1 MFNNKQEVIEVNEYG
16 LFAFC
21 AKIQEL
27 IKQGY
32 EIDLTSNVRAPMS
45 YGTMFVAYMTRNTSV
60 PTTDSERVDVP
71 TPESEVL
78 PTKKVVESQPEVTIV
93 KVKPETTF
101 IETPGKEV
109 NTELVAEKPQVE
121 EKVEDKP
128 SSEQKEPKV
137 KKKAGAAE

>member
-45 YGTMFVAYMTRNTSV
+45 YGTMFVAYM
-60 PTTDSERVDVP
+60 VP

-78 PTKKVVESQPEVTIV
+78 PT
-93 KVKPETTF
+93 
-101 IETPGKEV
+101 
-109 NTELVAEKPQVE
+109 ELVVEKPQSVPLTE
-121 EKVEDKP
+121 EKVQDKP
-128 SSEQKEPKV
+128 ASEPKV
-137 KKKAGAAE
+137 PKVSRKSGAAE

>member
-21 AKIQEL
+21 SKIQEL

-78 PTKKVVESQPEVTIV
+78 PT
-93 KVKPETTF
+93 
-101 IETPGKEV
+101 
-109 NTELVAEKPQVE
+109 ELVVEKPQSVPLTE
-121 EKVEDKP
+121 EKAQNKP
-128 SSEQKEPKV
+128 ASEPKESKV
-137 KKKAGAAE
+137 KKKEGTPE

>member
-21 AKIQEL
+21 SKIQEL

-45 YGTMFVAYMTRNTSV
+45 YGTMFVAYM
-60 PTTDSERVDVP
+60 VP

-137 KKKAGAAE
+137 KKKAGAPE

>member
-21 AKIQEL
+21 SKIQEL

-45 YGTMFVAYMTRNTSV
+45 YGTMFVAYMIA
-60 PTTDSERVDVP
+60 

-78 PTKKVVESQPEVTIV
+78 PT
-93 KVKPETTF
+93 
-101 IETPGKEV
+101 
-109 NTELVAEKPQVE
+109 ELVVEKPQVE
-121 EKVEDKP
+121 EKVQDKP
-128 SSEQKEPKV
+128 SSEPKV
-137 KKKAGAAE
+137 PKVSRKSGAAE